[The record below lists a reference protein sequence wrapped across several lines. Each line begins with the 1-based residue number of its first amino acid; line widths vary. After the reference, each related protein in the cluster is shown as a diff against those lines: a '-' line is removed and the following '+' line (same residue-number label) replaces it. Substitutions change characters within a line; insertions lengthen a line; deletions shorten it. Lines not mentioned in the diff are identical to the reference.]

1 MEGLTSIHT
10 LVLGTLSYYDR
21 KLYYKDGTKYYNA
34 ITSLLREIT
43 ESWERLLMLV
53 TGLHRGTYFIA
64 DRFILYSQ
72 SQNATVFSVLIQL
85 YLYFSNEKGN
95 KTFSMEI

>member
-1 MEGLTSIHT
+1 
-10 LVLGTLSYYDR
+10 
-21 KLYYKDGTKYYNA
+21 
-34 ITSLLREIT
+34 
-43 ESWERLLMLV
+43 MLV